1 MIGTQVSHYI
11 IESELGRGGMG
22 VVYKARD
29 TTLDRTVAL
38 KFLPPMIG
46 ADENMEARFINE
58 AKAVSALDHPNIA
71 VVHEIDRTDDG
82 QLFIVMACYEGQTL
96 EEKIEEG
103 QASIEEVV
111 EVASQIASG
120 LQRAHDTG
128 IIHRDIKPGNV
139 IITEHGDAKILDFG
153 LAKVQNLTLTVGAH
167 SLGTLAYMSP
177 EQSRGGDLDHRT
189 DLWALGVVMYEMIA
203 GRRPFDGPYD
213 AAILYAAS
221 NEAHE
226 PLTTWRP
233 DVPEYLDELVTRLL
247 EKTPERRIQR
257 ASEVVATLKQQQVPT
272 ASQIEAVTPDV
283 VDTPAEPV
291 SKTPSASSLTINFDT
306 APLAQK
312 PWIWISMVGV
322 IAVLSLIWIF
332 GLPSTGG
339 TGDADREA
347 ARVHLEAG
355 IDHQRVS
362 EFSLA
367 EVEYQRAIDRDP
379 SLWSAWTSWSS
390 VKNVLGEHD
399 LAIAYARNALALNQA
414 DQVAHFN
421 LGIGLVDSGNPA
433 EGLEAFEAA
442 VRADGNFIA
451 AYSAWGNT
459 LIAETLYQDAIDVL
473 LRGHEAAPS
482 IDPNLFL
489 IYRNLG
495 FAYTGLN
502 QPDDAILNFESS
514 LQLQSGQP
522 TVVAGLAVQLEATG
536 DAQSAIEQWNSY
548 LGMETDPLKRR
559 DAQQAIDRLQ

>member
-82 QLFIVMACYEGQTL
+82 QLFIVMACYDGQTL
-96 EEKIEEG
+96 EEKIAEG
-103 QASIEEVV
+103 PAPIEDVV
-111 EVASQIASG
+111 EIASQVASG

-153 LAKVQNLTLTVGAH
+153 LAKVQNLTLTIGAQ

-221 NEAHE
+221 NEPHE

-247 EKTPERRIQR
+247 EKTPERRFQS
-257 ASEVVATLKQQQVPT
+257 ASEVVATLKQQQVSM

-283 VDTPAEPV
+283 VDTPTEPV
-291 SKTPSASSLTINFDT
+291 SKTPSPSSLTINFDT

-322 IAVLSLIWIF
+322 VAVLSLIWIF
-332 GLPSTGG
+332 GFPSTGG

-347 ARVHLEAG
+347 ARAHLEAG

-390 VKNVLGEHD
+390 VKNTLGEHD

-473 LRGHEAAPS
+473 YAAMKP
-482 IDPNLFL
+482 PL
-489 IYRNLG
+489 
-495 FAYTGLN
+495 
-502 QPDDAILNFESS
+502 
-514 LQLQSGQP
+514 LQIRISF
-522 TVVAGLAVQLEATG
+522 
-536 DAQSAIEQWNSY
+536 
-548 LGMETDPLKRR
+548 
-559 DAQQAIDRLQ
+559 